1 MKGARKMEIQSIR
14 NLLVES
20 GYNKSNFT
28 IGKKVIDIPDMYIKQ
43 NKEAYIILEYLIF
56 KEKFEEYQRKI
67 LWFQNCSDNEIIK
80 YNINIIIVYNS
91 SEIKDVDD
99 FITDIKKYEC
109 DLHICRKIF
118 IDLENE
124 ENINLLPFLRIQA
137 KGKAEEEISLISE
150 IKSVINNEEVI
161 SELLKEEPNFKSI
174 DSLL

>member
-1 MKGARKMEIQSIR
+1 MEIQSIR

-20 GYNKSNFT
+20 GYEQSNFT
-28 IGKKVIDIPDMYIKQ
+28 VGKKVIDIPNIYIKQ

-56 KEKFEEYQRKI
+56 KEKLEEYQRKI

-80 YNINIIIVYNS
+80 YNINIIIVYNL
-91 SEIKDVDD
+91 SEIRNTDD
-99 FITDIKKYEC
+99 LISDIKKYER

-124 ENINLLPFLRIQA
+124 ENVNLLPFLRIQS
-137 KGKAEEEISLISE
+137 KVKYEEEIPLVSE
-150 IKSVINNEEVI
+150 IKDVINNEDI
-161 SELLKEEPNFKSI
+161 IYELLKEEPDFKSI

>member
-1 MKGARKMEIQSIR
+1 MEIQSIR
-14 NLLVES
+14 DLLVEN
-20 GYNKSNFT
+20 GYNKSNFK

-43 NKEAYIILEYLIF
+43 NKEAYLILEYLIF
-56 KEKFEEYQRKI
+56 KEKLNEYQRKI

-80 YNINIIIVYNS
+80 YNINIVVVYKL

-99 FITDIKKYEC
+99 FITDIKKYER

-124 ENINLLPFLRIQA
+124 ENINLLPFLSIQA
-137 KGKAEEEISLISE
+137 KVKSEGEISLISE
-150 IKSVINNEEVI
+150 IKSVINNEDVI
-161 SELLKEEPNFKSI
+161 SELLKEEPNFKFI